1 MEKTL
6 AIIKPDGVE
15 RGLVGEVVRR
25 IEKAGFKILAMKMV
39 RLDKEGAEGFYD
51 VHRERPFFP
60 SLVEFM
66 SSGPAVVLALEREG
80 AIGLWREIMGATNP
94 QDAAEGTIRRDFAT
108 DVEKNVV
115 HGSDGDDTARF
126 ELGYF
131 FSEQE
136 LAE

>member
-6 AIIKPDGVE
+6 AIIKPDGVA

-25 IEKAGFKILAMKMV
+25 IEEAGFKILAMKMI
-39 RLDKEGAEGFYD
+39 RLDKAGAEGFYD

-80 AIGLWREIMGATNP
+80 AIDLWRKIMGATNP
-94 QDAAEGTIRRDFAT
+94 EDAAEGTIRRDFAT

-115 HGSDGDDTARF
+115 HGSDGPDTAAF

-131 FSEQE
+131 FSELE
-136 LAE
+136 LAG